1 MNIQHLTQPLAV
13 KSLAADGLFVGYA
26 SVFGNVDSYNEIVA
40 KGAFKRSLAGWR
52 EKNAAPAMLWMHD
65 PTQPIGLWVAMGE
78 DENGLVVQGRLALST
93 QKGREAYELLKMRA
107 LTGLSIGYRVVTSK
121 IDAKRKAR
129 ILTDVELFEV
139 SLVTFPANDAARVSV
154 VKADAAQERGK
165 DKRKGKTDTVAT
177 RAVVARLK
185 KAARVLKE
193 KKKGKED
200 QA

>member
-1 MNIQHLTQPLAV
+1 MNIQHMTQPLAV

-40 KGAFKRSLAGWR
+40 KGAFQRSLAAWQA
-52 EKNAAPAMLWMHD
+52 KNAAPAMLWMHD
-65 PTQPIGLWVAMGE
+65 PTIPIGLWVAMAE

-93 QKGREAYELLKMRA
+93 QKGREAYELLKMKA

-121 IDAKRKAR
+121 IDGKRKAR
-129 ILTDVELFEV
+129 VLTDVELFEV
-139 SLVTFPANDAARVSV
+139 SLVTFPANDAARISV
-154 VKADAAQERGK
+154 VKTVT
-165 DKRKGKTDTVAT
+165 KRPLSKAKGKTDTVAT

-193 KKKGKED
+193 KNPRRNKG
-200 QA
+200 